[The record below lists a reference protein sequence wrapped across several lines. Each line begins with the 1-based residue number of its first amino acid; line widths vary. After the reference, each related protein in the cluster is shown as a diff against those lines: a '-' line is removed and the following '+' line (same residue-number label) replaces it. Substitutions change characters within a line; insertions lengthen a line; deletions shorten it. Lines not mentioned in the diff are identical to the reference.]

1 MWLVPGHPPCPGAPG
16 RSLPASRTQC
26 ALLRN
31 QRDLTISCSKAE
43 HSTGCKHRIH
53 QDFAARI
60 KKKSVTVIPVLFVGE
75 KVFYCLLGI
84 MTFSTRCALLCVQI
98 LHGFRQELLQNSI
111 KMFSNLRGLELLTIM
126 IQAQA

>member
-1 MWLVPGHPPCPGAPG
+1 M
-16 RSLPASRTQC
+16 
-26 ALLRN
+26 
-31 QRDLTISCSKAE
+31 
-43 HSTGCKHRIH
+43 
-53 QDFAARI
+53 
-60 KKKSVTVIPVLFVGE
+60 TVIPVLFVGE

-111 KMFSNLRGLELLTIM
+111 KTFSNLRGLGLLTIM